1 MHTPST
7 LLLVAVWH
15 TTRFHVEVVEVQVK
29 LSAKAGIRI
38 LYCLQESLS
47 KTSNLVAAL
56 AR

>member
-1 MHTPST
+1 M
-7 LLLVAVWH
+7 AYD
-15 TTRFHVEVVEVQVK
+15 RFHVEVVEVQVK